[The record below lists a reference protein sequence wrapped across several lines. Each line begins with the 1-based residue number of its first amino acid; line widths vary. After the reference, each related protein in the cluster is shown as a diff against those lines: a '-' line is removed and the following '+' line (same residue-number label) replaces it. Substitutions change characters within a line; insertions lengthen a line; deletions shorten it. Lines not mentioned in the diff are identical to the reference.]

1 MTEDMAPR
9 IFVNSLPKAGTNLIS
24 RAFDLAGIPYG
35 KLGIAGTLVLG
46 NRYLVRQVLRRS
58 FFERDPVLL
67 GLEVQMPVR
76 RAWLDRRLARVPAGG
91 YVTGHANWSMGLENL
106 LTAQGYCTALVIR
119 DPRDVLL
126 SHGHYVAGTPNHFLN
141 STYSRLDLAA
151 RTRLT
156 LNGGRIDGLD
166 VAPFTTMLERIDRW
180 IARPGVEVIRFEDT
194 VGPAGGG
201 SSERQEKVLERLS
214 RLTGRSFDPD
224 LMEAKL
230 YGQSHTFRKGRI
242 GSAAEEL
249 DPETLSLVDAALA
262 PIRRKWGYVDD

>member
-1 MTEDMAPR
+1 MTQAPAQ
-9 IFVNSLPKAGTNLIS
+9 IFVNSLPKAGTNLVS

-35 KLGIAGTLVLG
+35 KVGIAGTLLLG
-46 NRYLVRQVLRRS
+46 NHYLVRQVLRRS
-58 FFERDPVLL
+58 FFGRAPLML

-106 LTAQGYCTALVIR
+106 LTAQGYRTALVIR

-126 SHGHYVAGTPNHFLN
+126 SHGHYVAGTRNHFLN
-141 STYSRLDLAA
+141 ATYSRLDLAA

-156 LNGGRIDGLD
+156 LDGGPIDGLD

-180 IARPGVEVIRFEDT
+180 IGRPWVEVIRFEDA
-194 VGPAGGG
+194 VGPAYGG
-201 SSERQEKVLERLS
+201 SLERQRTVLETLS
-214 RLTGRSFDPD
+214 KLTGRSFDPD

-249 DPETLSLVDAALA
+249 DPETLSLVDAELG
-262 PIRRKWGYVDD
+262 PIRQKWGYTDE